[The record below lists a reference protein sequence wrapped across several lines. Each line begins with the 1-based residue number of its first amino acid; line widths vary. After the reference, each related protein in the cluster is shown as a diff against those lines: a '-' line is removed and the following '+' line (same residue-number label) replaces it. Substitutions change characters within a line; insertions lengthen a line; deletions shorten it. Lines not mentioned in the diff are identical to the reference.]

1 MPDYAANMRVTI
13 VNENGEVMATDIF
26 ETDHA
31 RLDFTFANDED
42 RAVYVQALSRQ
53 RLSSCSATN
62 PTRPWTR
69 KVRFPHSCPR

>member
-1 MPDYAANMRVTI
+1 MVVEVTVVDLIERLQALPDYAANMRVAI

-53 RLSSCSATN
+53 RPS
-62 PTRPWTR
+62 
-69 KVRFPHSCPR
+69 